1 MDLCVKS
8 TIETE
13 ISPQA
18 NAMNRQGTLGD
29 FFESGNGGMVALE
42 PRKKQAYTS
51 KRLQELV
58 SAHRS
63 EQRQKRGVDAVE
75 ENQKEEG
82 SETSSQS
89 QSANKKQKKAKASKK
104 KKDGT
109 ITRGKGKGKGN
120 SVEEQGE
127 VVGLGIARGR
137 EKTKASRGRSRGK
150 TVRNTGDAELSEEE
164 FRLQEGNVDIG
175 PTRAMTL
182 RKRGDKQGLQEDER
196 SAGSDVDDA

>member
-1 MDLCVKS
+1 
-8 TIETE
+8 
-13 ISPQA
+13 
-18 NAMNRQGTLGD
+18 MNRQGTLGD
-29 FFESGNGGMVALE
+29 FFDSGNGGMVALE

-75 ENQKEEG
+75 ENPEEEG

-89 QSANKKQKKAKASKK
+89 QSANKKQKKAKALK

-109 ITRGKGKGKGN
+109 ITRGKGKGK
-120 SVEEQGE
+120 SAEERGE
-127 VVGLGIARGR
+127 VAGLGIARGR

-150 TVRNTGDAELSEEE
+150 TMRNIGDAESSEEE

-175 PTRAMTL
+175 PTIAMTL
-182 RKRGDKQGLQEDER
+182 RKRGDKQGLQEDEH
-196 SAGSDVDDA
+196 SAGSSVDDA